1 MRWILALAIAV
12 LMAAPLRA
20 QTPSYIQW
28 YSSATE
34 DETGEN
40 LLQFQLADAVR
51 IFQFDKLP
59 LELRYMVEAWWEY
72 QEESAPIRRL
82 NFSPVAALKYDV
94 DLGPLAAVAGGF
106 SHTSTGGESLASG

>member
-1 MRWILALAIAV
+1 MRYFLAFAIAL

-34 DETGEN
+34 DEKGEN

-51 IFQFDKLP
+51 IFKFDKPP

-82 NFSPVAALKYDV
+82 NFSPVAALEYDV
-94 DLGPLAAVAGGF
+94 DIGPLAAIAAGF
-106 SHTSTGGESLASG
+106 AHNSTG